1 MSRLKIGNKNFDLF
15 LPLRKTNLYSGG
27 FMNKYSKKNIK
38 GATMIEYVLLA
49 GLISIA
55 AAALL
60 TPIGAKISALFTTIN
75 TTIP

>member
-1 MSRLKIGNKNFDLF
+1 
-15 LPLRKTNLYSGG
+15 
-27 FMNKYSKKNIK
+27 MNYSKRKIK

-60 TPIGAKISALFTTIN
+60 TPLGTKISALFTKVSAAL
-75 TTIP
+75 P

>member
-1 MSRLKIGNKNFDLF
+1 MIKH
-15 LPLRKTNLYSGG
+15 
-27 FMNKYSKKNIK
+27 SKKNIK

-60 TPIGAKISALFTTIN
+60 TPLGTKISTLFTTISSS
-75 TTIP
+75 IP

>member
-1 MSRLKIGNKNFDLF
+1 MNFSR
-15 LPLRKTNLYSGG
+15 RK
-27 FMNKYSKKNIK
+27 IK

-60 TPIGAKISALFTTIN
+60 TPLGTKISKLFTTI
-75 TTIP
+75 TTAIP